1 MHRLATLLCLV
12 SLSLTARGLAAAEEG
27 FKPIFDGKTLKG
39 WDGDPRLW
47 SVQDGAITGQTT
59 AENPAKRNTFL
70 IWRDGKP
77 GDFELKAE
85 FCMPNPGFANSGI
98 QIRSWEGPAKWQV
111 SGYQPDMD
119 GDDQYTGTC
128 YGENYRGQLAKRGQK
143 VVIGADHKP
152 KVVEQFDDSA
162 QLAKFIKQHDWN
174 EYDIIAQ
181 GNHII
186 EKVNGHLMCE
196 VTDEDS
202 LARKDGIIA
211 LQIHQGQPMKV
222 QFRNIRLKLLPAPV
236 QRMKADADHKKIVFL
251 AGRPS
256 HGYAEHEYHAGCL
269 LLAKCLK
276 EGLPNVETVVCK
288 DGWPNDSKILDDA
301 DAIVLFADGGDAN
314 PMLPH
319 LDEIAALMKRGVGL
333 ACIHYA
339 VQVPKGKA
347 GDLMKDWIG
356 GYYEMFWSVNPF
368 WTADFTRLPEHAVA
382 RGVKPF
388 AIEDEWYYNMRFADD
403 MEGVTPILTAVPPDK
418 TREGPDGSHSG
429 NPTVRS
435 QKGRAEHVAW
445 VRVRPDGGRG
455 FGFTGGHW
463 HWNWANDNYRKV
475 VLNGIAWTAKIEI
488 PLGGVPSTTP
498 TLEELEAN
506 QDKPQPPNFDREKV
520 RKMIEGWK
528 K

>member
-1 MHRLATLLCLV
+1 
-12 SLSLTARGLAAAEEG
+12 
-27 FKPIFDGKTLKG
+27 
-39 WDGDPRLW
+39 
-47 SVQDGAITGQTT
+47 
-59 AENPAKRNTFL
+59 
-70 IWRDGKP
+70 
-77 GDFELKAE
+77 
-85 FCMPNPGFANSGI
+85 
-98 QIRSWEGPAKWQV
+98 
-111 SGYQPDMD
+111 
-119 GDDQYTGTC
+119 
-128 YGENYRGQLAKRGQK
+128 
-143 VVIGADHKP
+143 
-152 KVVEQFDDSA
+152 
-162 QLAKFIKQHDWN
+162 
-174 EYDIIAQ
+174 
-181 GNHII
+181 
-186 EKVNGHLMCE
+186 
-196 VTDEDS
+196 
-202 LARKDGIIA
+202 
-211 LQIHQGQPMKV
+211 
-222 QFRNIRLKLLPAPV
+222 
-236 QRMKADADHKKIVFL
+236 
-251 AGRPS
+251 
-256 HGYAEHEYHAGCL
+256 
-269 LLAKCLK
+269 
-276 EGLPNVETVVCK
+276 
-288 DGWPNDSKILDDA
+288 
-301 DAIVLFADGGDAN
+301 
-314 PMLPH
+314 MLPH

-368 WTADFTRLPEHAVA
+368 WTTDFTRLAEHSVA

-388 AIEDEWYYNMRFADD
+388 AIEDEWYYNMRFNDD

-418 TREGPDGSHSG
+418 TREGPDGPHSG

-445 VRVRPDGGRG
+445 ARVRPDGGRG

-488 PLGGVPSTTP
+488 PLGGVFSTTP